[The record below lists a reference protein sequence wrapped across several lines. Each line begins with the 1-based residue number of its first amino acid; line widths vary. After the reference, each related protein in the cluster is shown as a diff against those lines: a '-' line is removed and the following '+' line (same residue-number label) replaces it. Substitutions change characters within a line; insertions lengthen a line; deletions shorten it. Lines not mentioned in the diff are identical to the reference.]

1 MAFDLLNMGSQGLL
15 TAQRQLNTTSH
26 NINNVNT
33 EGYSRQSVVQQANDP
48 IWWGGNQYGTGV
60 HAAEVRR
67 GYDQFATNELNLTT
81 TNLSYAN
88 EREGQLGRLD
98 NMLANS
104 AKKIPEDMNNWYD
117 AIKAM
122 SDTPNDIGGR
132 TVVLE
137 KAKMV
142 TAGLNDNFDVLSRQQ
157 SETSQVLSRT
167 LNRVNDIAKELAE
180 VHKGLVKTPIS
191 GHDNDLLDRHQNLIN
206 ELSEYTKVTVTR
218 KNDESF
224 NVMIG
229 SGHTLVSGIE
239 ASELRMV
246 NGKPDPQQTQLAI
259 VEGQS
264 MKTINNDDIGGKMAA
279 LFQYRDETLSHAMDE
294 MGRIAIGFSHSV
306 NELQQQGLD
315 LNGQVGSEM
324 FRDVNDPALA
334 ASRAMLPA
342 GSTADLKVYVEDL
355 NALKIGEYDLAF
367 DGSQHTLTMPDGTH
381 QKVIPSGNP
390 AAFAIDGF
398 RVEMDAPMRAG
409 EKIIL
414 RPTRTGAGD
423 ISMAMSDPAKIAA
436 QSYLSSA
443 SKTQGE
449 AEFGI
454 TRKGALNEFQVA
466 VSPDASQFAVLD
478 MKGNILQQPQAYPP
492 AGEVIVGGTGFTL
505 SNGAVGGDVFAV
517 NLNAADGDNGNL
529 IKMQGLQT
537 SKMMNEGRST
547 VIDVYQ
553 GLNTEMGV
561 QKASASRLKEVGLVE
576 KQAAEGR
583 VAEIGG
589 VNLDEE
595 AANMMKF
602 QQAYM
607 ASSRIMTVANETFD
621 TLLNA
626 SR

>member
-1 MAFDLLNMGSQGLL
+1 MGFNLLNLGTQGLM
-15 TAQRQLNTTSH
+15 TAQQQLNTTSH

-48 IWWGGNQYGTGV
+48 IWWGGSQFGTGV

-81 TNLSYAN
+81 TNLSYAS

-104 AKKIPEDMNNWYD
+104 AKKIPEDMNHWYD
-117 AIKAM
+117 AVKALADSP
-122 SDTPNDIGGR
+122 SDTGSR

-142 TAGLNDNFDVLSRQQ
+142 AAGLNDNFTTLAHQK
-157 SETSQVLSRT
+157 SETNEVLSRT
-167 LNRVNDIAKELAE
+167 LNRVNNIAKELVD
-180 VHKGLVKTPIS
+180 VHKALVKTPAS
-191 GHDNDLLDRHQNLIN
+191 GHDNDLLDRHQSLIN
-206 ELSEYTKVTVTR
+206 ELSEYTKVTITR
-218 KNDESF
+218 KNDQSF

-229 SGHTLVSGIE
+229 GGHTLVSGTE

-246 NGKPDPQQTQLAI
+246 SGKPDPQQTQLAI
-259 VEGQS
+259 VEGKS
-264 MKTINNDDIGGKMAA
+264 LKTIRNDDIGGKMAA
-279 LFQYRDETLSHAMDE
+279 MFQYRDETLSHAMDE

-306 NELQQQGLD
+306 NQLQEHGLD
-315 LNGQVGSEM
+315 LNGQVGESM
-324 FRDVNDPALA
+324 FRDVNDPAVA
-334 ASRAMLPA
+334 AARAKLPV
-342 GSTADLKVYVEDL
+342 GSTADLKVYIEDL
-355 NALKIGEYDLAF
+355 KALKIGEYDLTF
-367 DGSQHTLTMPDGTH
+367 DGSQHTLALPDGSR
-381 QKVIPSGNP
+381 QNVIPSGNP
-390 AAFAIDGF
+390 PAFSMDGF
-398 RVEMDAPMRAG
+398 RVEMDAPMKAG
-409 EKIIL
+409 ERIVL
-414 RPTRTGAGD
+414 RPTRSAAGE
-423 ISMAMSDPAKIAA
+423 IGVTMTDPAKIAA

-443 SKTQGE
+443 SKMQGQ
-449 AEFGI
+449 AEFNISTPGSL
-454 TRKGALNEFQVA
+454 TEFQIA

-478 MKGNILQQPQAYPP
+478 MKGNILQSPQAYPP
-492 AGEVIVGGTGFTL
+492 SGEVVVGGTGFTIGQ
-505 SNGAVGGDVFAV
+505 GAVGGDVLAV
-517 NLNAADGDNGNL
+517 NLNPADGDNGNL
-529 IKMQGLQT
+529 IKMQTLQAK
-537 SKMMNEGRST
+537 KMMDEGRST

-561 QKASASRLKEVGLVE
+561 QKASAARLKDVGLVE
-576 KQAAEGR
+576 KDAAESR
-583 VAEIGG
+583 VAEIAG